1 MHDRRVRGTE
11 FRFGNEGSLWKDA
24 MVWYDWQTDSIWS
37 QPLGTAIAGPETG
50 TQLTL
55 LPFEI
60 VKYSDWVSRHP
71 TTRIL
76 RDELR
81 PRYYSPQ
88 FETRF
93 FVIGVAIGEG
103 ATGYYHSSAAD
114 AGFVNGMVGDVPVV
128 LFVDRGTAK
137 IDVFLRTVPEAPGT
151 SSGPRVLEFERS
163 PAGAITDTETASAWN
178 PGTGVATIGALADTE
193 LQRVPFV
200 SSFDWAWLQFHPDA
214 DLWGDPLADFK
225 TP

>member
-1 MHDRRVRGTE
+1 MHDRRVRGTA

-103 ATGYYHSSAAD
+103 ATGYYHSSAIS
-114 AGFVNGMVGDVPVV
+114 AGVVNGDVGEVPVV
-128 LFVDRGTAK
+128 VFADPETSKV
-137 IDVFLRTVPEAPGT
+137 DVFLRTTPDGEGT
-151 SSGPRVLEFERS
+151 SSGSRLLEFVQS
-163 PAGAITDTETASAWN
+163 PEGTIVDSATASTWN
-178 PGTGVATIGALADTE
+178 PGTGAAIAGPLAGTE
-193 LQRVPFV
+193 LQRVPFI

-214 DLWGDPLADFK
+214 VLWGDPLADLK